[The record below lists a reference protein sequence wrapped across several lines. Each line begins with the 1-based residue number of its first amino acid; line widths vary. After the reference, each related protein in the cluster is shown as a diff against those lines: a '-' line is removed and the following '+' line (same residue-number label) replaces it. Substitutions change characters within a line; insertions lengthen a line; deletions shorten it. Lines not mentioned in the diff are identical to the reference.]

1 MEKII
6 VTEEIIWLAEKR
18 IEDIPI
24 LKDSIRG
31 KEANLIGSI
40 GEVMFEKFIQEQ
52 GLMLE
57 KENGEQEK
65 YNHDYI
71 VEGKFTVDVKT
82 KERSVVPKDSYD
94 CTVAQKTLDHQK
106 PDYFYFVSLLKK
118 KDVLVAEAK
127 FTEAFMLGATDL
139 PTFVREGEVWNEG
152 DVDVRNGKRI
162 RVDCRSIEICCLIS
176 NHEFIKIL
184 KSPIMF

>member
-1 MEKII
+1 MEKMV
-6 VTEEIIWLAEKR
+6 VTEEIISLAKKR
-18 IEDIPI
+18 IADIPI

-40 GEVMFEKFIQEQ
+40 GEVIFEKFIQEN

-57 KENGEQEK
+57 KETGEQEK

-71 VEGKFTVDVKT
+71 VEGKFTVDVKA
-82 KERSVVPKDSYD
+82 KERSVVPKDFYD

-127 FTEAFMLGATDL
+127 FTEAFMLGATDI
-139 PTFVREGEVWNEG
+139 PTLNREGEVWKEG
-152 DVDVRNGKRI
+152 EVDARNGKRI
-162 RVDCRSIEICCLIS
+162 RVDCQSIEICNLIG
-176 NHEFIKIL
+176 NHEFINIL
-184 KSPIMF
+184 KGE

>member
-1 MEKII
+1 MEKMV
-6 VTEEIIWLAEKR
+6 VTEEIISLAKKR

-40 GEVMFEKFIQEQ
+40 GEVMFEKFILLE

-57 KENGEQEK
+57 KETGEQEK
-65 YNHDYI
+65 YNHDYL

-82 KERSVVPKDSYD
+82 KDRSVVPKSNYD

-139 PTFVREGEVWNEG
+139 PTLVREGEVWNEG
-152 DVDVRNGKRI
+152 DVDARNGKRI
-162 RVDCRSIEICCLIS
+162 RVDCQSIEICNLIG
-176 NHEFIKIL
+176 NNEFINIL
-184 KSPIMF
+184 KGE